1 MKLTAKQIKEVA
13 FSIQEKGYSPKEVD
27 EFLDKVLADYENKE
41 NIFIIDGD
49 NQFPYK
55 ANASTITISAD
66 YNGELMPNTVEYDGT
81 VADWIHIDNKGIFEN
96 VPCINCRD
104 GQYIQKL

>member
-27 EFLDKVLADYENKE
+27 EFLDKVLEDYEETEKQA
-41 NIFIIDGD
+41 FILDG
-49 NQFPYK
+49 NAGLPYSV
-55 ANASTITISAD
+55 ASVRISSD
-66 YNGELMPNTVEYDGT
+66 FNGELMPNTVEFDGT
-81 VADWIHIDNKGIFEN
+81 VADWIHIENKGIFEN
-96 VPCINCRD
+96 VPCINCTD